1 MQLMHRIFYMHV
13 HQQSPI
19 YSSDV
24 LSMYVSLYRLNY
36 KSKNTKYT

>member
-13 HQQSPI
+13 YQQSPI

-24 LSMYVSLYRLNY
+24 LYIYVRIFVSFELQ
-36 KSKNTKYT
+36 K